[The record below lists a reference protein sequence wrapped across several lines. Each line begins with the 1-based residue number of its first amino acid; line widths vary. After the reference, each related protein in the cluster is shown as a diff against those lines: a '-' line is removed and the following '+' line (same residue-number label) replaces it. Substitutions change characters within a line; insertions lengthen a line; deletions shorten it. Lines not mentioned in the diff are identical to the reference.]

1 MILSHVTLPFVVSHG
16 GVLKGMSD
24 YPIRIEVRPLLICGN
39 TGSGPGSVFIMLADD
54 LSRKEATETLWHEF
68 VHIFRQIGGK
78 TDPAETEVEAIARRL
93 AVACPEILELCGV
106 ADKFGRDERT

>member
-16 GVLKGMSD
+16 GVLKEMND
-24 YPIRIEVRPLLICGN
+24 YPIRIEVRPLLSCGG
-39 TGSGPGSVFIMLADD
+39 TGHGPGSVFILLADD
-54 LSRKEATETLWHEF
+54 LNKTEATETLWHEF
-68 VHIFRQIGGK
+68 VHIFKKIGGN
-78 TDPAETEVEAIARRL
+78 DNHDEVEVDALAKKL